1 MAEVKSKEEQDG
13 LLWLLVGAIG
23 FFFGASLITGP
34 LGWYFGG
41 RIRRE
46 CTDMNRVVPDT
57 VKAAWIVG
65 VITTILTYVTLV
77 LVLLAFA
84 GFFFFFATQTH

>member
-1 MAEVKSKEEQDG
+1 MPEAKSKEEQDG
-13 LLWLLVGAIG
+13 LLWLLVGAVG
-23 FFFGASLITGP
+23 FFFGVSLITGP

-46 CTDMNRVVPDT
+46 CSDLNRVIPDT

-65 VITTILTYVTLV
+65 IVTTILTYVTLV
-77 LVLLAFA
+77 LALLAIA
-84 GFFFFFATQTH
+84 GFFLFFAAHTH